1 MPRGR
6 PRKTDPDAV
15 LQTATQAFW
24 KNGFDGTSMNDLA
37 NATGMAKP
45 GLYATFGDKEA
56 LYAKALTNYVDALG
70 VPMFEGLVNPT
81 DRIEIVIRRYLE
93 QVAAAALDRDCPG
106 GCFVVNSLIECAH
119 RGGPLEDLA
128 RSVDRKRRDI
138 LVRLMRKAIKNGE
151 LQEGSDPRA
160 LAEFY
165 GAQTLAL
172 AVMARSGGKKKAL
185 DRMIDVAM
193 TALPV
198 QHK

>member
-15 LQTATQAFW
+15 LQAATELFW
-24 KNGFDGTSMNDLA
+24 KSGFDGTSMNDLA

-56 LYAKALTNYVDALG
+56 LYAKALANYVDELG
-70 VPMFEGLVNPT
+70 GPMFDDLENST
-81 DRIEIVIRRYLE
+81 DRVEIVIRRFLE
-93 QVAAAALDRDCPG
+93 EVAAAALDGDCPG

-138 LVRLMRKAIKNGE
+138 LARRMRKAIRNGE
-151 LQEGSDPRA
+151 LSKGADPKA
-160 LAEFY
+160 LAEFF

-172 AVMARSGGKKKAL
+172 AVMARAGGKKRGL

-193 TALPV
+193 TALPL
-198 QHK
+198 QHE